1 MRVWPQILILSRF
14 IEKARQDQ
22 ASPYTL
28 PAWDKDILETKD
40 GRAKVPEG
48 QVEVPD
54 GQK

>member
-1 MRVWPQILILSRF
+1 MRFWPQILILSRF

-28 PAWDKDILETKD
+28 PAWDKDVLETKD
-40 GRAKVPEG
+40 ERTKAWDG